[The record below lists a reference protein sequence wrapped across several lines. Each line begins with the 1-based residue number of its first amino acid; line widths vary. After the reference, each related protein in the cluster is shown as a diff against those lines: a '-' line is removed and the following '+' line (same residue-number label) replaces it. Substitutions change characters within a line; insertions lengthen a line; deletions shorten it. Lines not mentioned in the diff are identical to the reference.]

1 MRRELQRPRRQWRK
15 RRRPLLRAAIEL
27 ANAANGVRP
36 FGRDGYSPSRRSCS
50 AGQPPRWRRSYL
62 AGSVLDAVWRWL
74 RGDLRQSWWPNR
86 PAAQGITWG
95 LLGLIMYRNVQVGA
109 VFRDT
114 ARRDARR
121 RLRGDRRT
129 VTARR
134 RRRRDLIGVPP
145 HELIR
150 RRYVEKADT
159 VRYGPHPR
167 VNFADIW
174 RRRDLPR
181 DGKAPVLLQVP
192 GGAWAIGM
200 RRPQAYPLLS
210 HLAERGWV
218 CVSIDYRVSPRH
230 TWPDHIV
237 DVKRALAWIKEN
249 IAEYGGDPDFV
260 AITGGSAG
268 GHLCALAALTPD
280 DPQYQPGF
288 EDADTSV
295 VAAVPIYGRY
305 DWFSTRGP
313 GRWEF
318 IAGSLQRFVVKKRFD
333 EAPAGVPRR
342 VADHPGAPRR
352 AAVLRAARRGRLDDS
367 RCLRRANSSRR
378 CVTKSKDD
386 RRLRRDSARPARI
399 RLLRVAARR
408 TTPPRRSR
416 SSCPGCTPPVTRTS
430 YCAIAFSTT
439 VSSSESPAARR
450 ISTNASIIAS
460 VSSCGSSSG
469 GAVGQHRDVEL
480 VDVAPHGDVQT
491 AAGGQRADRVDLGH
505 QRAADPAGLPRTWHV
520 GDRQVEHLVL
530 AVLLGEPVGTAARR
544 ARAGSTPTTG

>member
-1 MRRELQRPRRQWRK
+1 MAK
-15 RRRPLLRAAIEL
+15 RRRPLLRATIEL

-36 FGRDGYSPSRRSCS
+36 FGRDGFPTIP
-50 AGQPPRWRRSYL
+50 AFVFGWPTTEMAPLYL
-62 AGSVLDAVWRWL
+62 AGSLFGALWRWL
-74 RGDLRQSWWPNR
+74 RGDYASRGGRISLLLK
-86 PAAQGITWG
+86 GITWG
-95 LLGLIMYRNVQVGA
+95 LLGLIMYRNVKSEPYFETPLAETLGDDYQVIA
-109 VFRDT
+109 
-114 ARRDARR
+114 AQSQPA
-121 RLRGDRRT
+121 
-129 VTARR
+129 R

-192 GGAWAIGM
+192 GGAWSIGM

-237 DVKRALAWIKEN
+237 DVKRALAWIKEH

-318 IAGSLQRFVVKKRFD
+318 VLVLLQGLVVKKRLTKHLQVYRD
-333 EAPAGVPRR
+333 ASPITRVRADAPPFFVLHGV
-342 VADHPGAPRR
+342 
-352 AAVLRAARRGRLDDS
+352 DDS
-367 RCLRRANSSRR
+367 LIP
-378 CVTKSKDD
+378 VPE
-386 RRLRRDSARPARI
+386 ARQF
-399 RLLRVAARR
+399 VAALRDESKEIVAYSEI
-408 TTPPRRSR
+408 PHAQHAFDFFGSPRAHYTAQAVEKFLSW
-416 SSCPGCTPPVTRTS
+416 VHATRD
-430 YCAIAFSTT
+430 
-439 VSSSESPAARR
+439 E
-450 ISTNASIIAS
+450 N
-460 VSSCGSSSG
+460 
-469 GAVGQHRDVEL
+469 
-480 VDVAPHGDVQT
+480 
-491 AAGGQRADRVDLGH
+491 
-505 QRAADPAGLPRTWHV
+505 
-520 GDRQVEHLVL
+520 
-530 AVLLGEPVGTAARR
+530 
-544 ARAGSTPTTG
+544 